1 MSAPHA
7 ERVAQP
13 RNAEGDPQI
22 SDMLPGAFDDNTN
35 TAPSELIQEEPA
47 ERIDF
52 RLAGVGLNEC
62 ERVLNECC
70 WPVVLNGPLHA
81 RLSAH
86 GIHGAGVNG
95 RGAFDALQSSD
106 VLFRPAAQFDFAHEV
121 GAVFGLV
128 SAIVIPVHDETGD
141 IVDLAAWNPD
151 DGALALW
158 RGVAC
163 LLGEQNISAPR
174 IEHDGVR
181 VHPSALA
188 WLRAGRTGV
197 YVVDPERARW
207 RLAGES
213 HVVDDVAFGRR
224 LRDALRLPEPQ
235 IFVTT
240 ADARRAA

>member
-1 MSAPHA
+1 MWAL
-7 ERVAQP
+7 
-13 RNAEGDPQI
+13 NAETPEPRDDKAGRQEFEHVSRRLTDSFSAHSLDEQ
-22 SDMLPGAFDDNTN
+22 DGA
-35 TAPSELIQEEPA
+35 P
-47 ERIDF
+47 IDF
-52 RLAGVGLNEC
+52 RLAGVGLNEI
-62 ERVLNECC
+62 ERVLNEWC
-70 WPVVLNGPLHA
+70 WPLVLHLLYSSIFA
-81 RLSAH
+81 L
-86 GIHGAGVNG
+86 GIHGYGVNG
-95 RGAFDALQSSD
+95 RGAFDALHVAD
-106 VLFRPAAQFDFAHEV
+106 VIFRPGGWFDFSSEV
-121 GAVFGLV
+121 GTARGSVAG
-128 SAIVIPVHDETGD
+128 VIIPLRDETGD
-141 IVDLAAWNPD
+141 LVDLAAWNPD
-151 DGALALW
+151 DGVIALW

-207 RLAGES
+207 RLAGETL
-213 HVVDDVAFGRR
+213 VVDDVAFGRR